1 MKEGIFMKKLVTMFI
16 MTVLACFCFVS
27 IACAARV
34 AVVLDTPLFFS
45 NDKKNQALIDKKMLE
60 LFPQPKFELVTT
72 KECVMKT
79 QIWREEHG
87 LASVVSSG
95 GKGEVSYEWAL
106 KQDEIADL
114 TKKLNS
120 DYAFVLRATGN
131 AKDTYGMMGE
141 VKKSTVVI
149 DARVFNVAKNE
160 YTYMEQFV
168 YEGTSKKGY
177 IPFVPTFMVGGTPNY
192 KRAFVN
198 AMKKGLED
206 IKIDTNTI

>member
-1 MKEGIFMKKLVTMFI
+1 M
-16 MTVLACFCFVS
+16 
-27 IACAARV
+27 
-34 AVVLDTPLFFS
+34 
-45 NDKKNQALIDKKMLE
+45 
-60 LFPQPKFELVTT
+60 
-72 KECVMKT
+72 
-79 QIWREEHG
+79 
-87 LASVVSSG
+87 VSSG

-192 KRAFVN
+192 KRA
-198 AMKKGLED
+198 L
-206 IKIDTNTI
+206 TIASGENKEKMAGTTLRWI